1 MRVAAIGITVVTSWL
16 MSGAAFASST
26 LTPPVI
32 TEHFT
37 LLPCNKN
44 TTIGMEGCAESQLLA
59 LDRRVNKEVALIF
72 TELPTARQKREF
84 NEAEN
89 AWFAYR
95 GTDCQSFA
103 AVYEGGSFAP
113 VEYAQCEVR
122 DDQLRSSDLHSL
134 YDELHLGSENPP
146 GWP

>member
-1 MRVAAIGITVVTSWL
+1 MRVAAIGISVVTSCL
-16 MSGAAFASST
+16 VNGAAFASTT

-37 LLPCNKN
+37 RLPCNKN

-59 LDRRVNKEVALIF
+59 LDRRLNEEVALIF
-72 TELPTARQKREF
+72 SQLSTTRQQRDF
-84 NEAEN
+84 NAAEN
-89 AWFAYR
+89 AWLAYR

-113 VEYAQCEVR
+113 VEYAQCEVH

-134 YDELHLGSENPP
+134 FEHLPLGNENPP